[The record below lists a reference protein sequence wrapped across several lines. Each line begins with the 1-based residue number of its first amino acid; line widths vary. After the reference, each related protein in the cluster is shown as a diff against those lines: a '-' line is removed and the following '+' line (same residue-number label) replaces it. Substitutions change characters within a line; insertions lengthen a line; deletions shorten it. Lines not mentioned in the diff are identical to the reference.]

1 MDHGAESLYGVQV
14 VKSEIRNQLLNVH
27 DKGMLNV
34 LISESFHYIVRSLL
48 LLEEENKVNAQ
59 KLETCIITVDLQR
72 TAI

>member
-1 MDHGAESLYGVQV
+1 
-14 VKSEIRNQLLNVH
+14 
-27 DKGMLNV
+27 MLNV

-59 KLETCIITVDLQR
+59 QLETCIITVDLQR